1 MPGQA
6 FFFLGLLL
14 EITTNPR
21 IANIIILSV
30 PFDSLPVH
38 GRHQNIRTTS
48 NLTTTDT
55 YVSFVLLVIID
66 VIFTFIFL
74 KCKR

>member
-48 NLTTTDT
+48 NLTTTD

-66 VIFTFIFL
+66 VIL

>member
-38 GRHQNIRTTS
+38 GIDIRTSEQPVT
-48 NLTTTDT
+48 
-55 YVSFVLLVIID
+55 
-66 VIFTFIFL
+66 
-74 KCKR
+74 

>member
-48 NLTTTDT
+48 NLTT

-66 VIFTFIFL
+66 VIL